1 VIFLFQIATG
11 WREYTIEKETFKT
24 FPLSSE
30 GRRKKKKNKKK
41 SAKSFNIFNSRLENT
56 SKCTI

>member
-1 VIFLFQIATG
+1 MCFFLFQIATG

-30 GRRKKKKNKKK
+30 GRRKKRK
-41 SAKSFNIFNSRLENT
+41 SAKSSQ
-56 SKCTI
+56 